1 MAHDVGDALA
11 HHPGEEL
18 AQLGIDDLDG
28 QREVGA
34 DTGRGQDVRGASQL
48 AGQTQFAVA
57 VDGGAHVGQGGACQ
71 GLDLGQLRL
80 GLIGGGIDESGGELG
95 LQGDDCQRVPQDVVH
110 VPGHAVALL
119 IDLQLVGALLQ
130 NAGHPPLL
138 HDVAPEDAGAA
149 RTEQSDPGAFTC
161 GPGGTHPGNEEECTG
176 EDRDGADGRLPG
188 QGEGQDNGQ
197 EDHQLQAL
205 RAHAEGG
212 PDRCECADHDEQ
224 QTQAAGPGQPLPHPS
239 HAERA
244 GGVQACA
251 GDNGADSAPH
261 PTAGT
266 SGQPL
271 PDDRNHEGGPHD
283 PPADRHNAG
292 AASPRLVGGQGAG
305 FHGPDGTHGLT
316 PGRCRGPSSRRP
328 RPGRRRARSAR

>member
-28 QREVGA
+28 QREICA
-34 DTGRGQDVRGASQL
+34 DTGRGQDVRGARQL
-48 AGQTQFAVA
+48 AGQAQLSVA
-57 VDGGAHVGQGGACQ
+57 VDSGAHVGQGRTRQ
-71 GLDLGQLRL
+71 GLNLGQLRL
-80 GLIGGGIDESGGELG
+80 GLIGGGIDEPGGELG

-119 IDLQLVGALLQ
+119 VDLQFVGALLQ

-149 RTEQSDPGAFTC
+149 RAEQSDPGAFTC
-161 GPGGTHPGNEEECTG
+161 GPGGTHPGNEEQRAG
-176 EDRDGADGRLPG
+176 KDRDGPDGRLPG

-224 QTQAAGPGQPLPHPS
+224 QTQAAGPGQALPHPS

-244 GGVQACA
+244 GGVQARA
-251 GDNGADSAPH
+251 GDDGADSAPH
-261 PTAGT
+261 PAAGS

-271 PDDRNHEGGPHD
+271 PDDRNHGGGPRD
-283 PPADRHNAG
+283 PPASRHNAG

-305 FHGPDGTHGLT
+305 FHDPDGTHGLT
-316 PGRCRGPSSRRP
+316 PGRCLGPSSRRP